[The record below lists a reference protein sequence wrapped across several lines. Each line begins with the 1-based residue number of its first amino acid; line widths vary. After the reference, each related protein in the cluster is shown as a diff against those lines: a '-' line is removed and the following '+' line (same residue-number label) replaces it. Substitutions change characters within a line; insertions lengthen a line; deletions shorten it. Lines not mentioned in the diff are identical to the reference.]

1 MKRLSK
7 RCFPSIVLQRIDI
20 RCSWVSGSLTRNNY
34 RDCKSLPL
42 NPRITNPRGQK
53 FQSHCSR
60 STGIAPYNDSLTPI
74 GIGHD
79 MLLNT
84 TDTQCLILCQPYCQ
98 PLGIV
103 FGLDNQLYVL
113 YCPMPLPGGKRKSL
127 YTCIIHFCSS
137 AAGMRYAQRFSM
149 DSQR

>member
-1 MKRLSK
+1 MRLQYHCIDTGVSLRRYSSISILILQSHNIDTAVLMKRLSK

-34 RDCKSLPL
+34 RDCKSRPL

-60 STGIAPYNDSLTPI
+60 STGIASYNDSLTPL
-74 GIGHD
+74 GMGHD

-84 TDTQCLILCQPYCQ
+84 TDTQCLIFCQPYCQ
-98 PLGIV
+98 PPGIPLGNSDK
-103 FGLDNQLYVL
+103 F
-113 YCPMPLPGGKRKSL
+113 
-127 YTCIIHFCSS
+127 
-137 AAGMRYAQRFSM
+137 
-149 DSQR
+149 